1 MPYSGNKF
9 RKEVPAISLTHPLAR
24 LGSDDLRDQRHACAL
39 FDGADEAD
47 STLIPFIIA
56 GVALNERVVSIVD
69 DRRRDDYLQ
78 TLERAGLDTESALED
93 GSLRVDTWADT
104 YLRDGRFDPSRMV
117 EVIRAT
123 MVEGRALGFS
133 RTRLISTMEWAL
145 EEAPGVSKI
154 IDYESRL
161 HLALRLRPDLV
172 VCAYD
177 IGRHPQSV
185 ILESIMTHPI
195 ALVGGV
201 LRPAAGQLASPRDRI
216 LAAASDLFT
225 QRGVGATGVD
235 TLIESAGVAKATFYR
250 HFPSKDDL
258 IVAWLRDPR
267 TRWLDRIR
275 IEAESNAAAPA
286 DVIPAFFG
294 AVAEWL
300 EADGRRGCPYLDT
313 ALAMPDLAMPAR
325 AVIHEYLAE
334 VETYLADRLV
344 AAGVSDAEALAG
356 ELHSLLAGAITLSV
370 AAGNTRPALA
380 AQDAAAQLM
389 RSAPTG

>member
-1 MPYSGNKF
+1 
-9 RKEVPAISLTHPLAR
+9 
-24 LGSDDLRDQRHACAL
+24 
-39 FDGADEAD
+39 
-47 STLIPFIIA
+47 
-56 GVALNERVVSIVD
+56 
-69 DRRRDDYLQ
+69 
-78 TLERAGLDTESALED
+78 
-93 GSLRVDTWADT
+93 
-104 YLRDGRFDPSRMV
+104 
-117 EVIRAT
+117 

-145 EEAPGVSKI
+145 EDAPGVGKV

-225 QRGVGATGVD
+225 RRGVGATGVD

-275 IEAESNAAAPA
+275 VEAESNADAPA

-294 AVAEWL
+294 AIAEWL
-300 EADGRRGCPYLDT
+300 EADGSRGCPYIDT

-344 AAGVSDAEALAG
+344 AAGVSDAESLAG

-370 AAGNTRPALA
+370 AAGDTRPALA
-380 AQDAAAQLM
+380 ARDAAAQLM